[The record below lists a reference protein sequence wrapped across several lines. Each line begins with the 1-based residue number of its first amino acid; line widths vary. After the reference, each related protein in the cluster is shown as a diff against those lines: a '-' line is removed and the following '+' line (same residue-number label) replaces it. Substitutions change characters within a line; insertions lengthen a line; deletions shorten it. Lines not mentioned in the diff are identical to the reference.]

1 MSTSSRRKAAGPGS
15 LFEGSLSSTIKRG
28 DSNESEESVGDMPIE
43 LRYLESDFFMDTF
56 MVPEGVSV
64 NVPVLN
70 ENEKIEDYKKDTNT
84 ANIRS
89 RKFVNGKDVES
100 PFHSSQDLPKSKSLD
115 DLINAIMSEK
125 KKNIKKIDTGLRAA
139 VGSNIP
145 RLSETGRANTYEDQT
160 ISFDNE
166 DNVFMKEQAEHY
178 YNHQLFLLLRHR
190 HRHFSTSSHQSS
202 RPQSTSNNSSKIII
216 TPGST
221 FDCEDL
227 MTEEKSNIS
236 HHHEENEEQCDTTSG
251 NRAVSGSRSSILKG
265 LRTFSASMK
274 SIDISLRST
283 SVSSISSGKSLFS
296 NFSAKSDSGI
306 GLPIR
311 HGKSQPHDRSRH
323 KSTSP
328 SSSRKNKM
336 SSDASGV
343 NASVAKNPIEQAS
356 GVEKEKIN
364 TIKIQLK
371 NKKEGKTRSWESEPH
386 LNKIDAS
393 QQKLSCLLKLKQGGS
408 ADEGSVCSAGNDPI
422 ISKGFASGTLQKIEQ
437 APATTS

>member
-1 MSTSSRRKAAGPGS
+1 
-15 LFEGSLSSTIKRG
+15 
-28 DSNESEESVGDMPIE
+28 MPIE
-43 LRYLESDFFMDTF
+43 LRYLESDFFMDSF

-70 ENEKIEDYKKDTNT
+70 ENEKIEDYKRDTNT
-84 ANIRS
+84 ANTRS
-89 RKFVNGKDVES
+89 RTFVNGKGVEL
-100 PFHSSQDLPKSKSLD
+100 PYHSSHDLPKSKSLD

-125 KKNIKKIDTGLRAA
+125 KKNMKKIDAGLRDA

-160 ISFDNE
+160 ISFDDKN
-166 DNVFMKEQAEHY
+166 NVLMKEQAEHY

-190 HRHFSTSSHQSS
+190 HRHFSTSSNQSS
-202 RPQSTSNNSSKIII
+202 RPQSTSVNSSKIII

-227 MTEEKSNIS
+227 VTEEKPNIS
-236 HHHEENEEQCDTTSG
+236 HRHEENEEQYDTSSG
-251 NRAVSGSRSSILKG
+251 KGAGSGSRGSILKG

-296 NFSAKSDSGI
+296 NFSVKSDSGI
-306 GLPIR
+306 GLPVR
-311 HGKSQPHDRSRH
+311 HGKSQAPERSRH

-336 SSDASGV
+336 SADAGV
-343 NASVAKNPIEQAS
+343 NPEKQTPS
-356 GVEKEKIN
+356 VEKQNSNLIEIEPGNEK
-364 TIKIQLK
+364 
-371 NKKEGKTRSWESEPH
+371 EVKTRSWESEPH
-386 LNKIDAS
+386 LNKIDAT

-408 ADEGSVCSAGNDPI
+408 ADESSVCSAGNDPL
-422 ISKGFASGTLQKIEQ
+422 ISRGFASGTMHKIEQ
-437 APATTS
+437 APTTTG

>member
-1 MSTSSRRKAAGPGS
+1 M
-15 LFEGSLSSTIKRG
+15 SSTVKRG

-43 LRYLESDFFMDTF
+43 LRYLESDFFMDSF

-70 ENEKIEDYKKDTNT
+70 ENEKIEDYTRDTNT
-84 ANIRS
+84 ANTRS
-89 RKFVNGKDVES
+89 RTFVNGKGVEL
-100 PFHSSQDLPKSKSLD
+100 PYHSSHDLPKSKSLD

-125 KKNIKKIDTGLRAA
+125 KKNMKKIDAGLRDA

-160 ISFDNE
+160 ISFDDKN
-166 DNVFMKEQAEHY
+166 NVLMKEQAEHY

-190 HRHFSTSSHQSS
+190 HRHFSTSSNQSS
-202 RPQSTSNNSSKIII
+202 RPQSTSVNSSKIII

-227 MTEEKSNIS
+227 VTEEKPNIS
-236 HHHEENEEQCDTTSG
+236 HRHEENEEQYDTSSG
-251 NRAVSGSRSSILKG
+251 KEAGSGSRGSILKG

-296 NFSAKSDSGI
+296 NFSVKSDSGI
-306 GLPIR
+306 GLPVR
-311 HGKSQPHDRSRH
+311 HGKSQAPERSRH

-336 SSDASGV
+336 SADAGV
-343 NASVAKNPIEQAS
+343 NPEKQTPS
-356 GVEKEKIN
+356 VEKQNSNLIEIEPGNEK
-364 TIKIQLK
+364 
-371 NKKEGKTRSWESEPH
+371 EVKTRSWESEPH
-386 LNKIDAS
+386 LNKIDAT

-408 ADEGSVCSAGNDPI
+408 ADESSVCSAGNDPV
-422 ISKGFASGTLQKIEQ
+422 ISKGFASGTIHKIEQ
-437 APATTS
+437 APTTTG

>member
-1 MSTSSRRKAAGPGS
+1 M
-15 LFEGSLSSTIKRG
+15 SSTVKRG

-43 LRYLESDFFMDTF
+43 LRYLESDFFMDSF

-64 NVPVLN
+64 NVPVSN
-70 ENEKIEDYKKDTNT
+70 ENEKIKDYTRDTNT
-84 ANIRS
+84 ANTRS
-89 RKFVNGKDVES
+89 RTFVNGKGVEL
-100 PFHSSQDLPKSKSLD
+100 PYHSSHDLPKSKSLD

-125 KKNIKKIDTGLRAA
+125 KKNMKKIDAGLRDA

-160 ISFDNE
+160 ISFDDKN
-166 DNVFMKEQAEHY
+166 NVLMKEQAEHY

-190 HRHFSTSSHQSS
+190 HRHFSTSSNQSS
-202 RPQSTSNNSSKIII
+202 RPQSTSVNSSKIII

-227 MTEEKSNIS
+227 VTEEKPNIS
-236 HHHEENEEQCDTTSG
+236 HRHEENEEQYDTSSG
-251 NRAVSGSRSSILKG
+251 KGAGSGSRGSILKG

-296 NFSAKSDSGI
+296 NFSVKSDSGI
-306 GLPIR
+306 GLPVR
-311 HGKSQPHDRSRH
+311 HGKSQAPERSRH

-336 SSDASGV
+336 SADAGV
-343 NASVAKNPIEQAS
+343 NPEKQTPS
-356 GVEKEKIN
+356 VEKQNSNLIEIEPGNEK
-364 TIKIQLK
+364 
-371 NKKEGKTRSWESEPH
+371 EVKTRSWESEPH
-386 LNKIDAS
+386 LNKIDAT

-408 ADEGSVCSAGNDPI
+408 ADESSVCSAGNDPV
-422 ISKGFASGTLQKIEQ
+422 ISKGFASGTMHKIEQ
-437 APATTS
+437 APTTTG

>member
-1 MSTSSRRKAAGPGS
+1 M
-15 LFEGSLSSTIKRG
+15 SSTIKRG

-43 LRYLESDFFMDTF
+43 LRYLESDFFMDSF

-70 ENEKIEDYKKDTNT
+70 ENEKIEDYKRDTNT
-84 ANIRS
+84 ANTRS
-89 RKFVNGKDVES
+89 RTFVNGKGVEL
-100 PFHSSQDLPKSKSLD
+100 PYHSSHDLPKSKSLD

-125 KKNIKKIDTGLRAA
+125 KKNMKKIDAGLRDA

-160 ISFDNE
+160 ISFDDKN
-166 DNVFMKEQAEHY
+166 NVLMKEQAEHY

-190 HRHFSTSSHQSS
+190 HRHFSTSSNQSS
-202 RPQSTSNNSSKIII
+202 RPQSTSVNSSKIII

-227 MTEEKSNIS
+227 VTEEKPNIS
-236 HHHEENEEQCDTTSG
+236 HRHEENEEQYDTSSG
-251 NRAVSGSRSSILKG
+251 KGAGSGSRGSILKG

-296 NFSAKSDSGI
+296 NFSVKSDSGI
-306 GLPIR
+306 GLPVR
-311 HGKSQPHDRSRH
+311 HGKSQAPERSRH

-336 SSDASGV
+336 SADAGV
-343 NASVAKNPIEQAS
+343 NPEKQTPS
-356 GVEKEKIN
+356 VEKQNSNLIEIEPGNEK
-364 TIKIQLK
+364 
-371 NKKEGKTRSWESEPH
+371 EVKTRSWESEPH
-386 LNKIDAS
+386 LNKIDAT

-408 ADEGSVCSAGNDPI
+408 ADESSVCSAGNDPV
-422 ISKGFASGTLQKIEQ
+422 ISKGFASGTMHKIEQ
-437 APATTS
+437 APTTTG

>member
-1 MSTSSRRKAAGPGS
+1 M
-15 LFEGSLSSTIKRG
+15 SSTVKRG

-43 LRYLESDFFMDTF
+43 LRYLESDFFMDSF

-70 ENEKIEDYKKDTNT
+70 ENEKIEDYTRDTNT
-84 ANIRS
+84 ANTRS
-89 RKFVNGKDVES
+89 RTFVNGKGVEL
-100 PFHSSQDLPKSKSLD
+100 PYHSSHDLPKSKSLD

-125 KKNIKKIDTGLRAA
+125 KKNMKKIDAGLRDA

-160 ISFDNE
+160 ISFDDKN
-166 DNVFMKEQAEHY
+166 NVLMKEQAEHY

-190 HRHFSTSSHQSS
+190 HRHFSTSSNQSS
-202 RPQSTSNNSSKIII
+202 RPQSTSVNSSKIII

-227 MTEEKSNIS
+227 VTEEKPNIS
-236 HHHEENEEQCDTTSG
+236 HRHEENEEQYDTSSG
-251 NRAVSGSRSSILKG
+251 KGAGSGSRGSILKG

-296 NFSAKSDSGI
+296 NFSVKSDSGI
-306 GLPIR
+306 GLPVR
-311 HGKSQPHDRSRH
+311 HGKSQAPERSRH

-336 SSDASGV
+336 SADAGV
-343 NASVAKNPIEQAS
+343 NPEKQTPS
-356 GVEKEKIN
+356 VEKQNSNLIEIEPGNEK
-364 TIKIQLK
+364 
-371 NKKEGKTRSWESEPH
+371 EVKTRSWESEPH
-386 LNKIDAS
+386 LNKIDAT

-408 ADEGSVCSAGNDPI
+408 ADESSVCSAGNDPV
-422 ISKGFASGTLQKIEQ
+422 ISKGFASGTMHKIEQ
-437 APATTS
+437 APTTTG

>member
-1 MSTSSRRKAAGPGS
+1 M
-15 LFEGSLSSTIKRG
+15 SSTVKRG

-70 ENEKIEDYKKDTNT
+70 ENEKIEDYTRDTNT
-84 ANIRS
+84 ANTRS
-89 RKFVNGKDVES
+89 RTFVNGKGVEL
-100 PFHSSQDLPKSKSLD
+100 PYHSSHDLPKSKSLD

-125 KKNIKKIDTGLRAA
+125 KKNMKKIDTGLRAA

-236 HHHEENEEQCDTTSG
+236 LNHEKNEEQYDTTSG
-251 NRAVSGSRSSILKG
+251 NKSGTGSRGSILKG

-283 SVSSISSGKSLFS
+283 SVSSISSGKSIFS

-336 SSDASGV
+336 SSDAGV
-343 NASVAKNPIEQAS
+343 NASVAKNPIEHTS
-356 GVEKEKIN
+356 CIEKENINPVEKE
-364 TIKIQLK
+364 LE

-386 LNKIDAS
+386 LNKIDTS
-393 QQKLSCLLKLKQGGS
+393 QQKLSCLLKLKQGRS
-408 ADEGSVCSAGNDPI
+408 ADEGSVSSAGNDPI
-422 ISKGFASGTLQKIEQ
+422 ISKAFASGTLQKIDQ

>member
-1 MSTSSRRKAAGPGS
+1 M
-15 LFEGSLSSTIKRG
+15 SSTIKRG

-43 LRYLESDFFMDTF
+43 LRYLESDFFMDSF
-56 MVPEGVSV
+56 MVPEGVSA

-70 ENEKIEDYKKDTNT
+70 ENEKIEDYTRDTNT
-84 ANIRS
+84 ANTRS
-89 RKFVNGKDVES
+89 RTFVNGKGVEL
-100 PFHSSQDLPKSKSLD
+100 PYHSSHDLPKSKSLD

-125 KKNIKKIDTGLRAA
+125 KKNMKKIDTGLRAA

-190 HRHFSTSSHQSS
+190 HRHFSTSSNQSS
-202 RPQSTSNNSSKIII
+202 RPQSTSVNSSKIII

-221 FDCEDL
+221 FDCGDL
-227 MTEEKSNIS
+227 VTEEKPNIS
-236 HHHEENEEQCDTTSG
+236 HRHEENEEQYDTSSG
-251 NRAVSGSRSSILKG
+251 KGAGSGSRGSILKG

-296 NFSAKSDSGI
+296 NFSVKSDSGI
-306 GLPIR
+306 GLPVR
-311 HGKSQPHDRSRH
+311 HGKSQAPERSRH

-336 SSDASGV
+336 SADAGV
-343 NASVAKNPIEQAS
+343 NPEKQTHSVENYDT
-356 GVEKEKIN
+356 N
-364 TIKIQLK
+364 
-371 NKKEGKTRSWESEPH
+371 
-386 LNKIDAS
+386 
-393 QQKLSCLLKLKQGGS
+393 
-408 ADEGSVCSAGNDPI
+408 
-422 ISKGFASGTLQKIEQ
+422 ISLIA
-437 APATTS
+437 

>member
-1 MSTSSRRKAAGPGS
+1 M
-15 LFEGSLSSTIKRG
+15 SSTIKRG

-43 LRYLESDFFMDTF
+43 LRYLESDFFMDSF

-70 ENEKIEDYKKDTNT
+70 ENEKIEDYKRDTNT
-84 ANIRS
+84 ANTRS
-89 RKFVNGKDVES
+89 RTFVNGKGVEL
-100 PFHSSQDLPKSKSLD
+100 PYHSSHDLPKSKSLD

-125 KKNIKKIDTGLRAA
+125 KKNMKKIDAGLRDA

-160 ISFDNE
+160 ISFDDKN
-166 DNVFMKEQAEHY
+166 NVLMKEQAEHY

-221 FDCEDL
+221 FDCGDL
-227 MTEEKSNIS
+227 VTEEKPNIS
-236 HHHEENEEQCDTTSG
+236 HRHEENEEQYDTSSG
-251 NRAVSGSRSSILKG
+251 KGAGSGSRGSILKG

-296 NFSAKSDSGI
+296 NFSVKSDSGI
-306 GLPIR
+306 GLPVR
-311 HGKSQPHDRSRH
+311 HGKSQAPERSRH

-336 SSDASGV
+336 SADAGV
-343 NASVAKNPIEQAS
+343 NPEKQTPS
-356 GVEKEKIN
+356 VEKQNSNLIEIEPGNEK
-364 TIKIQLK
+364 
-371 NKKEGKTRSWESEPH
+371 EVKTRSWESEPH
-386 LNKIDAS
+386 LNKIDAT

-408 ADEGSVCSAGNDPI
+408 ADESSVCSAGNDPVL
-422 ISKGFASGTLQKIEQ
+422 SKGCASGTMHKIEQ
-437 APATTS
+437 APTTTG

>member
-1 MSTSSRRKAAGPGS
+1 M
-15 LFEGSLSSTIKRG
+15 SSTIKRG

-43 LRYLESDFFMDTF
+43 LRYLESDFFMDSF
-56 MVPEGVSV
+56 MVPEGVSA

-70 ENEKIEDYKKDTNT
+70 ENEKIEDYTRDTNT
-84 ANIRS
+84 ANTRS
-89 RKFVNGKDVES
+89 RKFVNGKDVEL
-100 PFHSSQDLPKSKSLD
+100 PYHSSNDLPKSKSLD

-125 KKNIKKIDTGLRAA
+125 KKNMKKIDTGLRNA

-336 SSDASGV
+336 SSDANV

-364 TIKIQLK
+364 TIKIQLE

-386 LNKIDAS
+386 LNKMDAS

-408 ADEGSVCSAGNDPI
+408 ADEGSVSSAGNDPI
-422 ISKGFASGTLQKIEQ
+422 ISKGFASGTLHKIEQ
-437 APATTS
+437 APATTW

>member
-1 MSTSSRRKAAGPGS
+1 
-15 LFEGSLSSTIKRG
+15 
-28 DSNESEESVGDMPIE
+28 
-43 LRYLESDFFMDTF
+43 

-70 ENEKIEDYKKDTNT
+70 ENEKIEDYTRDTNT
-84 ANIRS
+84 ANTRS
-89 RKFVNGKDVES
+89 RKFVNGKNVEL
-100 PFHSSQDLPKSKSLD
+100 PYHSSHDLPKSKSKSLD

-125 KKNIKKIDTGLRAA
+125 KKNVKKIDTGLRDA

-160 ISFDNE
+160 IPFDDEN
-166 DNVFMKEQAEHY
+166 NVFMKEQAEHY

-190 HRHFSTSSHQSS
+190 HRHFSTSSQQSS
-202 RPQSTSNNSSKIII
+202 RPQSTSVNSSKIII

-227 MTEEKSNIS
+227 VREENPNIS
-236 HHHEENEEQCDTTSG
+236 HHDEKNEEKNDTSSG
-251 NRAVSGSRSSILKG
+251 KGAGSGSRGSILKG

-283 SVSSISSGKSLFS
+283 SVSSISSGKSMFS
-296 NFSAKSDSGI
+296 NFSVKSDSGI

-311 HGKSQPHDRSRH
+311 RGKSQPHDRSRH

-328 SSSRKNKM
+328 SSSRKNKI
-336 SSDASGV
+336 SSDAGEDR
-343 NASVAKNPIEQAS
+343 KRKTTC
-356 GVEKEKIN
+356 VEKENSSLLEIESGKQN
-364 TIKIQLK
+364 
-371 NKKEGKTRSWESEPH
+371 EGKTRSWESEPH
-386 LNKIDAS
+386 LNQIDAS

-408 ADEGSVCSAGNDPI
+408 ADESSVCSAGNNTI
-422 ISKGFASGTLQKIEQ
+422 VSKGFACGALQNIEQ
-437 APATTS
+437 APGTTW

>member
-15 LFEGSLSSTIKRG
+15 LFESSLSSTIKRG

-43 LRYLESDFFMDTF
+43 LRYLESDFFMDSF

-70 ENEKIEDYKKDTNT
+70 ENEKIEDYTRDTNT
-84 ANIRS
+84 ANSRS
-89 RKFVNGKDVES
+89 RKFVNGKDVELPYHTS
-100 PFHSSQDLPKSKSLD
+100 HDLPKSKSLD

-125 KKNIKKIDTGLRAA
+125 KKNMKKIDAGLRDA

-160 ISFDNE
+160 ISFDDKN
-166 DNVFMKEQAEHY
+166 NVLMKEQAEHY

-190 HRHFSTSSHQSS
+190 HRHFSTSSNQSS
-202 RPQSTSNNSSKIII
+202 RAQSTSVNSSKIII

-227 MTEEKSNIS
+227 VTEEKPNIS
-236 HHHEENEEQCDTTSG
+236 HHYEENEEQHDTSSG
-251 NRAVSGSRSSILKG
+251 KGAGSGSRGSILKG

-296 NFSAKSDSGI
+296 NFSVKSDSGI
-306 GLPIR
+306 GLPIG
-311 HGKSQPHDRSRH
+311 HGKSQPQDRSRH

-336 SSDASGV
+336 SSDAAV
-343 NASVAKNPIEQAS
+343 TESVAKNPIEQTS
-356 GVEKEKIN
+356 CVEKGHIS
-364 TIKIQLK
+364 TIEIQLE

-408 ADEGSVCSAGNDPI
+408 ADESFVCSAENDPI
-422 ISKGFASGTLQKIEQ
+422 ISKGFPSGTFQKIEQ
-437 APATTS
+437 APATTW